1 MAKISSM
8 KMGEAVASHPN
19 ISVKTSLFG
28 LKKDFVY
35 TPTGNK
41 LKGYELNIKG
51 DGCRIAHNLMTAK
64 TAQDLDTMIEKWE
77 RLIGNPNGN
86 ERLDIALSADKQF
99 VALQH
104 FRYENYLF
112 VELGEP
118 RFFEGE
124 DAFKVTKLLDV

>member
-1 MAKISSM
+1 M

-19 ISVKTSLFG
+19 INVKTSWFG

-51 DGCRIAHNLMTAK
+51 DGCRIANNLITAK
-64 TAQDLDTMIEKWE
+64 TGHDLDTMIEKKE
-77 RLIGNPNGN
+77 RLIDNPNGN
-86 ERLDIALSADKQF
+86 ERMDIVLSADRQF
-99 VALQH
+99 VALQL

-112 VELGEP
+112 VEVGEP
-118 RFFEGE
+118 KFFEGE
-124 DAFKVTKLLDV
+124 DAMKVTKILDV